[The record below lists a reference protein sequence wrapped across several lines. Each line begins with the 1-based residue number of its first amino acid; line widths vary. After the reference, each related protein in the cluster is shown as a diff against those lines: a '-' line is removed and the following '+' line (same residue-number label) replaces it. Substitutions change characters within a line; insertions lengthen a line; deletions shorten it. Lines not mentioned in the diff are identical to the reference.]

1 MHGWMALYV
10 GCAVRVH
17 QLDAKHQ
24 SATANIAQ
32 VREIALQDAQVFT
45 EAFHDTGAQN
55 ITSAAYIGVNTA
67 GQRVYWDSCYA
78 CGKTYDTVPQG
89 RTCPYCGSGDTHLL
103 QGNACSIR
111 EIEAR

>member
-1 MHGWMALYV
+1 MHELGIVFHIIDTVEQV
-10 GCAVRVH
+10 GRENGV
-17 QLDAKHQ
+17 
-24 SATANIAQ
+24 TQ
-32 VREIALQDAQVFT
+32 VRCVTLDVGQMLRGARLQIEPVHAVTLCD
-45 EAFHDTGAQN
+45 
-55 ITSAAYIGVNTA
+55 
-67 GQRVYWDSCYA
+67 A